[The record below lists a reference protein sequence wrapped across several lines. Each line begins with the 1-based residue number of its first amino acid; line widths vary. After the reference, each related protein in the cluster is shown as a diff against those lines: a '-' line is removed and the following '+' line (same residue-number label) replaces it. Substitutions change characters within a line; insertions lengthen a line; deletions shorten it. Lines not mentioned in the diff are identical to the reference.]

1 LPATLSKLAR
11 LWSGADHQPLADAP
25 KALDRLAAVLIGQ
38 YLYGVIETSCQT
50 PAISMNS
57 TSPINNPHAIKSS
70 AESQIERTKERL
82 NRRRMVAHCSRQL
95 LADPGL
101 LTVLLA
107 AYRDRLRPD
116 PNDHAAA
123 LTT

>member
-38 YLYGVIETSCQT
+38 YLYGVIATSCQT
-50 PAISMNS
+50 TAISMNS
-57 TSPINNPHAIKSS
+57 TSPINNPHAIQSS

-82 NRRRMVAHCSRQL
+82 NRRRMVAQCSRQL